1 MRSGNVGLD
10 RPGHATRH
18 QQTLRQRNFVARL
31 QCSRKRNLSNTRFAD
46 RESVFAQIGDERE
59 SKLDADKLLRAMA
72 SGDVDSVASEL
83 PEEFR
88 DAVDTVKR
96 CSDNDDIEGILEVA
110 QEALKK
116 TSELLKQD
124 KENENG

>member
-1 MRSGNVGLD
+1 M
-10 RPGHATRH
+10 
-18 QQTLRQRNFVARL
+18 
-31 QCSRKRNLSNTRFAD
+31 
-46 RESVFAQIGDERE
+46 
-59 SKLDADKLLRAMA
+59 
-72 SGDVDSVASEL
+72 DSVASEL

-116 TSELLKQD
+116 TSELLKKD